1 MNGTATGNPETRFD
15 RGARLLLL
23 FALLFIAL
31 DIAQLA
37 YRFTLPTEGWAID
50 TNSNEAGDYN
60 FYIIENIVGAPSPLQ
75 PGDALHVVGGVP
87 AEKISN
93 GKVLFSPPPE
103 GWRAG
108 SEVPVTVIR
117 DGQELTF
124 DIPIVNWTFAAWLR
138 ANFTGLER
146 LISWLNTLIIFGVG
160 LFTFLKR
167 PGNLSARFLFLFG
180 LASLAMLNSGFLPD
194 GLGVLFSG
202 FAAFG
207 KAVFSYVI
215 FAYLFGPALLGFALT
230 FPRPKAIIHRRP
242 WLLLIP
248 FMIGSI
254 APVLLF
260 IKPSLAAVGFPITL
274 GMVLAAIAG
283 LMHSALTMRDA
294 ISRAQLRWAVGGVVL
309 GLGLFLLNYPSIAVT
324 GFLRQTILLLANMGL
339 PVMSLSLA
347 VAILRYRLYDIDLV
361 IRRTLVYSLLT
372 ILLALVYS
380 GSVTVLQGFFTTLGG
395 SQSTLATVI
404 STLAIAALFNPLRR
418 RIQEII
424 DQRFYRQKYDAE
436 QALAL
441 FNEAARS
448 ETDLQALVNR
458 LVSVVTE
465 TTQPENVLVWLD
477 PMAERRRTISEAA
490 PTPAG
495 KQANR

>member
-1 MNGTATGNPETRFD
+1 MISTPTGNPDTRFD

-50 TNSNEAGDYN
+50 TNSNDAGDFN

-75 PGDALHVVGGVP
+75 PGDALHVIGGIP
-87 AEKISN
+87 AEQLSN
-93 GKVLFSPPPE
+93 GKVLFNPPPE

-117 DGQELTF
+117 GGQELNF

-180 LASLAMLNSGFLPD
+180 LASLAMLISGFLPD
-194 GLGVLFSG
+194 GLGMLFSG

-207 KAVFSYVI
+207 KALFSYVI
-215 FAYLFGPALLGFALT
+215 FAYLFGPSLLGFALT
-230 FPRPKAIIHRRP
+230 FPRSKAFIRRRA

-248 FMIGSI
+248 FLIGSI
-254 APVLLF
+254 APALLF
-260 IKPSLAAVGFPITL
+260 IEPSMAVIGFPITL
-274 GMVLAAIAG
+274 GMVLAAIAA
-283 LMHSALTMRDA
+283 LVHSALTMRDA

-324 GFLRQTILLLANMGL
+324 GFLRQAILLLANMGL
-339 PVMSLSLA
+339 PVISVSLA
-347 VAILRYRLYDIDLV
+347 VAILRYRLYDIDIL
-361 IRRTLVYSLLT
+361 IRRTLVYTLLT
-372 ILLALVYS
+372 LLLALVYF
-380 GSVTVLQGFFTTLGG
+380 GSVTVFQGIFTALGG
-395 SQSTLATVI
+395 SQSTAATVI
-404 STLAIAALFNPLRR
+404 STLAIAALFTPLRR
-418 RIQEII
+418 RLQDFI
-424 DQRFYRQKYDAE
+424 DRRFYRRKYDAE
-436 QALAL
+436 QTLAD
-441 FNEAARS
+441 FAAATRS
-448 ETDLQALVNR
+448 ETDLAQLTSRLTGAVQATL
-458 LVSVVTE
+458 
-465 TTQPENVLVWLD
+465 QPEQVSLWL
-477 PMAERRRTISEAA
+477 R
-490 PTPAG
+490 PTTRQVT
-495 KQANR
+495 KWQS